1 MLFTPFA
8 INPLRTLLISTGGVY
23 PLPPFPYT
31 QSPSCPEQSRG
42 IPFLFTFLRT
52 LLRFFA
58 LAQNSTLLFSGD
70 SALLAKKHPGWGT
83 GSLIS
88 MDRTTSPEETASARR
103 AGYQRWTCPGSDC
116 WSPQTS
122 RESAP

>member
-1 MLFTPFA
+1 MLAWVVIDRQQPRQAAPLASLHFTPLFPLPHLSPLLPTPTDTPTQRTLLNPFA

-52 LLRFFA
+52 LLRFF
-58 LAQNSTLLFSGD
+58 
-70 SALLAKKHPGWGT
+70 
-83 GSLIS
+83 
-88 MDRTTSPEETASARR
+88 
-103 AGYQRWTCPGSDC
+103 
-116 WSPQTS
+116 
-122 RESAP
+122 